1 MEKRLCPECGHDLR
15 TGYLQYDRERGGLGL
30 RCANCWAFVKQR
42 TSTATGKDG

>member
-30 RCANCWAFVKQR
+30 RCANCWAFVKPEPPAPR
-42 TSTATGKDG
+42 SKV